1 MKRLCRNL
9 IMAVMVPFCISA
21 SENWNINVERDG
33 SIKISLKENEASMPY
48 EVIITVNKRIKPGSI
63 QIRFP
68 DGEQTRGT
76 DGELHY
82 YWIDCK
88 GINAVWKH
96 LRTVNKLEILSL
108 QKINL
113 ENAIHSIPYAWFG
126 NMVACVTNRGEHFV
140 GRLTGTLSSYGWF
153 SIEIEGAEEP
163 HRFYVGAVKELHK
176 LL

>member
-1 MKRLCRNL
+1 MKRLSHNL
-9 IMAVMVPFCISA
+9 IMAVMVPFCIAA
-21 SENWNINVERDG
+21 SESWNINGKKDG
-33 SIKISLKENEASMPY
+33 SMVISLKENEASMPY
-48 EVIITVNKRIKPGSI
+48 EVIITVNKRVKPESI

-68 DGEQTRGT
+68 DGEKTRGT

-88 GINAVWKH
+88 GINAVWKYLH
-96 LRTVNKLEILSL
+96 TQNKLEILNL
-108 QKINL
+108 HKINP
-113 ENAIHSIPYAWFG
+113 ENAVNSIPYTWFG
-126 NMVACVTNRGEHFV
+126 NMVACETARGEHFV

-163 HRFYVGAVKELHK
+163 LRFYVGAVRELHK